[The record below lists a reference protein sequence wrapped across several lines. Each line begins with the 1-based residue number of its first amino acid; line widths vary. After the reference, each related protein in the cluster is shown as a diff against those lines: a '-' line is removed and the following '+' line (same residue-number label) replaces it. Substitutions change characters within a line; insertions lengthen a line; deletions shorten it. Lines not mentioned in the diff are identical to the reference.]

1 MEVPFFKRLPPPR
14 LTVAPAPLYRT
25 VIGYNYVFLS
35 GSTKGEVVVPILAA
49 FRFRDL
55 EYIYN
60 FRDRNGV
67 EATSIAQKIETEVI
81 MGKESFNVI

>member
-1 MEVPFFKRLPPPR
+1 M
-14 LTVAPAPLYRT
+14 
-25 VIGYNYVFLS
+25 
-35 GSTKGEVVVPILAA
+35 VPILAA

-67 EATSIAQKIETEVI
+67 EATSIAHKIETEVI